1 MTSEDTQRR
10 LDSLTKPPGSL
21 GRLEEVLLRYTEIR
35 GLEPPRELR
44 AAALI
49 FCADHGVVEEG
60 VSAWPSEVTR
70 QMVLNFVAGG
80 AAINVLCRH
89 FGIVPRIVDMGVQGT
104 AVAGALDRRIAE
116 GTRNFARQPAMTAA
130 QARQAISVGR
140 QLALEAAREF
150 DVVLCGE
157 MGIGNTT
164 AATALLCAYAGLD
177 PAEVTGAGA
186 GLNEEGVRRKAE
198 VIRKALTFH
207 PSRGRMEI
215 AANFGGFEILAIAGV
230 IEGAGEARIPVILDG
245 FISTA
250 AALVVSPEARWP
262 VLYSHCS
269 AEAGHRRMLEF
280 LEARPLLDLDMRLG
294 EGTGAALA
302 VGILQSACRLYHEMA
317 TFEQAS
323 VSTSG
328 RAPGRRSPAPHS

>member
-44 AAALI
+44 ATALI

-60 VSAWPSEVTR
+60 VSAWPSAVTR
-70 QMVLNFVAGG
+70 QMVLNFVRGG

-89 FGIVPRIVDMGVQGT
+89 YGIVPRIVDMGVQGP

-116 GTRNFARQPAMTAA
+116 GTRNFAREPAMTME
-130 QARQAISVGR
+130 QARQAIAVGR

-186 GLNEEGVRRKAE
+186 GLPAEGVRHKAE
-198 VIRKALTFH
+198 VIRKALARH
-207 PSRGRMEI
+207 PSRERMEV

-230 IEGAGEARIPVILDG
+230 IEGAGEARVPVILDG
-245 FISTA
+245 FISTS
-250 AALVVSPEARWP
+250 AALVAPPEARWP
-262 VLYSHCS
+262 VLYSHRS
-269 AEAGHRRMLEF
+269 AETGHRRMLDY
-280 LEARPLLDLDMRLG
+280 LGARPLLDLDMRLG
-294 EGTGAALA
+294 EGTGSAL
-302 VGILQSACRLYHEMA
+302 VLGILQAACRLYHEMA

-323 VSTSG
+323 VSGVTS
-328 RAPGRRSPAPHS
+328 P